1 MRHLRLNE
9 KAVSLPLVVIGILL
23 IIVGCVVAVVN
34 LGMTVDQINADDSMN
49 QIFSDYFV
57 RYGLAFLF
65 AIIGAV
71 IVGLGLKR

>member
-1 MRHLRLNE
+1 MNE

-34 LGMTVDQINADDSMN
+34 LGMTVDQINADDSLN
-49 QIFSDYFV
+49 QIFSDYFF